1 MTPTLS
7 VSVTLSTLPT
17 LTVSNDYRLSTLK
30 RLSNDSQTTIDYE
43 IENRPHAPGPPGGV
57 MGGLFVRIFDRD
69 SAFNNLFYSNLPNLA
84 LNRAYF

>member
-1 MTPTLS
+1 M
-7 VSVTLSTLPT
+7 
-17 LTVSNDYRLSTLK
+17 K
-30 RLSNDSQTTIDYE
+30 
-43 IENRPHAPGPPGGV
+43 NRPHAPGPPGGV